1 MARPRVK
8 KPATAARSPLTRIVS
23 SPLERLKRAGKL
35 STHEANAADEIVYA
49 YRTYVDATP
58 GGDKDLRLPAH
69 HRPDAADGM
78 AVRRVDLLRTLYR
91 WRTDL
96 RGTFAL
102 VAAMSILIEEVPA
115 RRCARANKWRDTAAL
130 DHLRTAVRH
139 YAWLTSNTPAS
150 AHGWRFVRP
159 RGRAVGIRP
168 EDDNKLAC

>member
-1 MARPRVK
+1 MGVK

-49 YRTYVDATP
+49 YRAYVDATP

-96 RGTFAL
+96 RGTYAL
-102 VAAMSILIEEVPA
+102 MAGVAILLHETSLRRIERE
-115 RRCARANKWRDTAAL
+115 NKWRSGSAMR
-130 DHLRTAVRH
+130 HLITAVRH
-139 YAWLTSNTPAS
+139 YAWLTNNMPAS
-150 AHGWRFVRP
+150 AYQWRFVRP
-159 RGRAVGIRP
+159 RGRAVGIAQSV
-168 EDDNKLAC
+168 DNKLPC